1 MDVKKLLEKNAARM
15 NALYAGVDQSARY
28 EALAEAFRSQF
39 GREPEM
45 FVSAPGRTEVV
56 GNHTDHQNGKVLAAS
71 VNLDTVAA
79 IAPRSDTLVR
89 LYSAGYSR
97 PFEVD
102 VADLSVHESEKNTT
116 YALIRGV
123 AAKLSQLGY
132 RIGGF
137 DASATSTVFSG
148 SGLSSSAAFE
158 VMLVGAFD
166 ALYNGWTVDAKENA
180 RISQFA
186 ENAFFGK
193 PSGLLDQSASAVGG
207 LVTMD
212 FAVSPASV
220 ESIPY
225 DFGAKGYAVCVVSA
239 GGDHGN
245 LTADYA
251 AIPAEMK
258 SVARAMGREL
268 LCDVTPDELM
278 AALPKLKNQ
287 VKDRAILRA
296 FHYVDETR
304 RVEEAVS
311 ALKADDLQGFFSV
324 VIRSGE
330 SSWKLLQNLCVPAS
344 DNQEMPLALEMSRRM
359 LEGRGAWRIH
369 GGGFAGTI
377 LAFVP
382 FDLLDAYRRTMDGVF
397 GEKATTILAI
407 RPEGVVKI
415 D

>member
-1 MDVKKLLEKNAARM
+1 MDVRALLERNAQRM
-15 NALYAGVDQSARY
+15 RALYAGVDQTERY
-28 EALAEAFRSQF
+28 TRLADAFRERF

-79 IAPRSDTLVR
+79 VAPRDDGRVV
-89 LYSAGYSR
+89 LYSEGYDAA
-97 PFEVD
+97 FIVD
-102 VADLSVHESEKNTT
+102 IDDDSVHEEEKETT
-116 YALIRGV
+116 FALIRGV
-123 AAKLSQLGY
+123 ASRLKQLGF
-132 RIGGF
+132 RVGGF
-137 DASATSTVFSG
+137 DACAASTVFKG

-158 VMLVGAFD
+158 VMLVAAFD

-180 RISQFA
+180 RISQYA
-186 ENAFFGK
+186 ENAYFGK
-193 PSGLLDQSASAVGG
+193 PCGLLDQTASAVGG

-220 ESIPY
+220 EAIRY
-225 DFGAKGYAVCVVSA
+225 DFSAKGYAVCVVSA
-239 GGDHGN
+239 GGEHGN

-258 SVARAMGREL
+258 QVAAAMGRAL
-268 LCDVTPDELM
+268 LQDVTPEELF
-278 AALPKLKNQ
+278 AALPKLKNR
-287 VKDRAILRA
+287 VSDRAILRA

-304 RVEEAVS
+304 RVEDAVA
-311 ALKADDLQGFFSV
+311 ALRADDLDAFFKTV
-324 VIRSGE
+324 VASGE

-344 DNQEMPLALEMSRRM
+344 DNQEMPLALEMSRRI

-382 FDLLDAYRRTMDGVF
+382 FDLLETYRAAMDGVF
-397 GEKATTILAI
+397 GEKATTVLAI
-407 RPEGVVKI
+407 RPEGVACI
-415 D
+415 Q

>member
-1 MDVKKLLEKNAARM
+1 MDVRKLLEANAARM
-15 NALYAGVDQSARY
+15 DALYAGQDQTARY
-28 EALAEAFRSQF
+28 QALADAFRAQF

-79 IAPRSDTLVR
+79 IAPRADTVVT
-89 LYSAGYSR
+89 LYSAGYDK
-97 PFEVD
+97 PFVVD
-102 VADLSVHESEKNTT
+102 VADAAVREDEKETT
-116 YALIRGV
+116 FSLIRGV
-123 AAKLSQLGY
+123 AARLRQLGY
-132 RIGGF
+132 KVGGF
-137 DASATSTVFSG
+137 DASVTSTVFKG

-158 VMLVGAFD
+158 VMLAAAFD
-166 ALYNGWTVDAKENA
+166 ALYNGWTLDPKENA
-180 RISQFA
+180 RVSQYA
-186 ENAFFGK
+186 ENVYFGK

-212 FAVSPASV
+212 FAVSPAAV
-220 ESIPY
+220 EALSY

-239 GGDHGN
+239 GGEHGN

-258 SVARAMGREL
+258 AVAKAMGHEL
-268 LCDVTPDELM
+268 LQDVTPEALFE
-278 AALPKLKNQ
+278 ALPKLKNA
-287 VKDRAILRA
+287 VSDRAILRA

-304 RVEEAVS
+304 RVEDAVA
-311 ALKADDLQGFFSV
+311 ALRADDLKAFFAT
-324 VIRSGE
+324 VIASGE
-330 SSWKLLQNLCVPAS
+330 SSWKLLQNLHVATS
-344 DNQEMPLALEMSRRM
+344 DNQEMPLALEMSRRL

-382 FDLLDAYRRTMDGVF
+382 FDMLETYRKAMDGVF
-397 GEKATTILAI
+397 GEKATTVLAI
-407 RPEGVVKI
+407 RPEGVVCI
-415 D
+415 R